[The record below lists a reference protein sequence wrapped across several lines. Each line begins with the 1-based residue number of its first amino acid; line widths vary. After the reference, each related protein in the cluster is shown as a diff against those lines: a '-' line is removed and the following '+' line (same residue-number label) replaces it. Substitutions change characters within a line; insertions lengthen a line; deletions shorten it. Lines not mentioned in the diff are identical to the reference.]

1 MWCPT
6 MDLILMLL
14 FYWLLICQTITTWHQ
29 NKLILILCHHDK
41 ILLGFI
47 NYICTYEKDII
58 KISYCKCEFFVVEFI
73 NKKCI
78 KQRMCD
84 ETFCVVTINVHM
96 AIQQH
101 FHVINM
107 YRFNVGSYLLLIM
120 HWNIGHM
127 KTEKFY
133 DKYFWV
139 FLGFA
144 IWDTSLIMGREY
156 IFIIGIK
163 FSLSWWIFRQCKFN
177 RNACN

>member
-1 MWCPT
+1 
-6 MDLILMLL
+6 
-14 FYWLLICQTITTWHQ
+14 
-29 NKLILILCHHDK
+29 
-41 ILLGFI
+41 
-47 NYICTYEKDII
+47 
-58 KISYCKCEFFVVEFI
+58 
-73 NKKCI
+73 
-78 KQRMCD
+78 MCD

-120 HWNIGHM
+120 HLNIGHM

-144 IWDTSLIMGREY
+144 I
-156 IFIIGIK
+156 
-163 FSLSWWIFRQCKFN
+163 
-177 RNACN
+177 